1 MFGMGGKADGP
12 GWDGTEVRGGATSGR
27 ESSGLREIRGGRPQR
42 MRVWILRFTNGPGQ
56 QWWPLRERKDTICYF
71 SALPAKAMLTYW
83 TAGYR
88 CRRT

>member
-42 MRVWILRFTNGPGQ
+42 MRVWILRFTNGPASSGGYYVKEKT
-56 QWWPLRERKDTICYF
+56 RSTISRLSPPKLC
-71 SALPAKAMLTYW
+71 
-83 TAGYR
+83 
-88 CRRT
+88 